1 MTAVQKNNVV
11 SLYGVENG
19 DLFEGLIEQPQN
31 YLSFFDL
38 KGVVGFKSCKETQNK
53 EELERI
59 LWTHGADISK
69 PYTIKYCLHKP
80 RTSQL
85 PYEGFRIDFTE
96 RLDREHLLSGIAS
109 LEAKLF
115 TKDASLRDALAELD
129 PRNARNIKRDYS
141 EDIICGVNIEEG
153 L

>member
-1 MTAVQKNNVV
+1 MNVVQKNNVV

-19 DLFEGLIEQPQN
+19 DQFEGLIDIPQN

-38 KGVVGFKSCKETQNK
+38 EGVVGFASCKETQDK
-53 EELERI
+53 AMLEDI
-59 LWTHGADISK
+59 LWRHGADISK

-80 RTSQL
+80 RTSNL

-96 RLDREHLLSGIAS
+96 RLDKEHLLSGIAS

-129 PRNARNIKRDYS
+129 PRNARHLKRDYE
-141 EDIICGVNIEEG
+141 EDIICGKNIEEG